1 MLRHGEVTDQ
11 ELGGIDGFMNSV
23 SRDMLCSDMVVLL
36 TTGKTDTVCTAYKG
50 AHTFYRINVGSQAT

>member
-36 TTGKTDTVCTAYKG
+36 TTGRPDTVCTAYCASPG
-50 AHTFYRINVGSQAT
+50 SCVGGEDKS